1 MPNGYQWTPEDVH
14 NAERLA
20 EIQARANAEE
30 YRRVQ
35 EQLDKDRE
43 EAEWKRECRE
53 ARKSHPLPKSY
64 AHGSIDVDLIIFD
77 FRFAEIKRMPENT
90 AEEVLAKL
98 KATASFFAEY
108 YNKAEQ
114 EHLRAHKLPGGK
126 GIAFLAKLG
135 GYNRVQ
141 KKVNSEAMVSINK
154 YGVTADAVRKAWKA
168 YYDFKEQYNL

>member
-1 MPNGYQWTPEDVH
+1 MPNGFQWTPEDVH

-20 EIQARANAEE
+20 EIQARANAKA
-30 YRRVQ
+30 YREAQ
-35 EQLDKDRE
+35 ERLDRDRE
-43 EAEWKRECRE
+43 EAEERQERRNSCSR
-53 ARKSHPLPKSY
+53 PLPH
-64 AHGSIDVDLIIFD
+64 AHSSIDADLIMFT
-77 FRFAEIKRMPENT
+77 FRLAEIKKMPENT

-114 EHLRAHKLPGGK
+114 EHLRAHKLPEGK
-126 GIAFLAKLG
+126 GIALLAKLG

-154 YGVTADAVRKAWKA
+154 YGVTADAVRKAWQN
-168 YYDFKEQYNL
+168 YYAFKEQHNL